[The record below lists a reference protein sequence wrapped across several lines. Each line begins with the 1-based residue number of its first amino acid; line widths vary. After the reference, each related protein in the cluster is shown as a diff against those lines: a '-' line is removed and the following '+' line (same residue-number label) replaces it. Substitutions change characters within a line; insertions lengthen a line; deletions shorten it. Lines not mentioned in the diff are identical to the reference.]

1 MSGQPGKR
9 RAMLAGALK
18 VFARDGFTRASI
30 DTMAAEAGV
39 STRTIYNHFGS
50 KAGLFHEVMLE
61 NATRVAEAQI
71 AIVERHLAKVTDLEA
86 DLIAFGR
93 DLAAPMTEYADHFT
107 LVRQVNA
114 EAAHIPKQAID
125 AWQEA
130 GPLRVRRA
138 LGERLCQLAD
148 RGLLRV
154 GNPERAAMHLMLL
167 VLAWNPSFRPARP
180 ETEAELEEMVTSG
193 VHAFLHGYS

>member
-1 MSGQPGKR
+1 MSGQPDKR
-9 RAMLAGALK
+9 RAILAGALK

-50 KAGLFHEVMLE
+50 KAGLFHEVMRE
-61 NATRVAEAQI
+61 NASRVAEAQI

-93 DLAAPMTEYADHFT
+93 DLAAPMTEHADHFT

-114 EAAHIPKQAID
+114 EAAHIPKAAID

-138 LGERLCQLAD
+138 LGGRLAHLAEQG
-148 RGLLRV
+148 RLRV
-154 GNPERAAMHLMLL
+154 DNPERAAMHLMLL

-180 ETEAELEEMVTSG
+180 ETDAELEEMVTSG
-193 VHAFLHGYS
+193 VRAFLYGYS